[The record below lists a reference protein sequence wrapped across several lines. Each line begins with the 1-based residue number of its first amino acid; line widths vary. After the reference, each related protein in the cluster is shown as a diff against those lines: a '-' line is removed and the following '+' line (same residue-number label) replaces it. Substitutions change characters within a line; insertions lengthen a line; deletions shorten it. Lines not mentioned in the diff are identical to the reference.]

1 MTDILCTYC
10 PSNSYYSSFY
20 NKCVD
25 LNIEVKCLDK
35 FGNGSSLNSGKCLSC
50 PDHYCLIED
59 EGICIEYTKFNIQL
73 YECMMPL

>member
-10 PSNSYYSSFY
+10 PSNSYYSSVY

-25 LNIEVKCLDK
+25 QNIEVKCLDK
-35 FGNGSSLNSGKCLSC
+35 FGSGSDLNSSKCLSC

-59 EGICIEYTKFNIQL
+59 EGICIEYT
-73 YECMMPL
+73 